1 MFIYSKISWYV
12 GNVTSNAPVI
22 SGYYDS
28 SSRWNQIKAFYL
40 DRWEIPKLIRYFREN
55 PEFGIFIDFVSGSDD
70 LIVTRANKAQRIEG
84 QKLQLADHK
93 QMVIWPLSFSDTHF
107 DVQAN
112 EDERQFTHVDI
123 EDAVLYGIE
132 VGKLAG
138 QKGTDLIDGLEP
150 RDCAIL
156 YASDQQGS

>member
-12 GNVTSNAPVI
+12 GSVTPIQPVV

-28 SSRWNQIKAFYL
+28 TSRWNEIKSFYL
-40 DRWEIPKLIRYFREN
+40 DRWEIPKLISYFKEN
-55 PEFGIFIDFVSGSDD
+55 PQFGIFIDFVSGSND
-70 LIVTRANKAQRIEG
+70 LIVTRANKAQRIEA

-93 QMVIWPLSFSDTHF
+93 QMVIWQLSFSETHF

-156 YASDQQGS
+156 YANDQQGS